1 MEQITTGEIVV
12 SIKEN
17 RPLLHRNKPIQT
29 FAEEEFRRLG
39 INKTKDGTGILIFF
53 LLKEKS
59 FVILA
64 DENINSKAPT
74 QTWESIKEEM
84 LQWIKEGNFA
94 AAIIHG
100 INRVGNILSPHFPF
114 LSGTVNEISN
124 RVIIRK

>member
-17 RPLLHRNKPIQT
+17 RPLLHRYKPIQT

-64 DENINSKAPT
+64 DENINSKVSP

-84 LQWIKEGNFA
+84 LKRIKEGSFT

-100 INRVGNILSPHFPF
+100 IDRVGNILSPHFPF
-114 LSGTVNEISN
+114 LPGTINEISN